1 MVRRNNKF
9 LTNSI
14 LSKTA
19 ACLAIGLLM
28 TGMTACTMP
37 EAEEGTTVSVSKD
50 GTVTCNIVEGFDKPY
65 YDQEELKQMI
75 LSEVADYN
83 REAEGAN
90 ISVEK
95 IEIENSLATVV
106 MNYASA
112 KDYADFHGKTF
123 FLGTAKEAKEAGY
136 DLNTVLSST
145 EDELETIGM
154 SDMLAM
160 TDYQILITDM
170 KEPVTL
176 NGKAAYVSDN
186 TIYSNSLKT
195 VTFGGESDELAYVM
209 YR

>member
-1 MVRRNNKF
+1 MIKKKNRFYQDN
-9 LTNSI
+9 I
-14 LSKTA
+14 LAKA
-19 ACLAIGLLM
+19 ICLMLVCLM
-28 TGMTACTMP
+28 GIGMTACTASK
-37 EAEEGTTVSVSKD
+37 AEEGTTVVLSKD
-50 GTVTCNIVEGFDKPY
+50 GTISSYIVESFDKPY
-65 YDQEELKQMI
+65 YDKDELQQMI

-83 REAEGAN
+83 REVGSGN
-90 ISVEK
+90 ITVEK
-95 IEIENSLATVV
+95 IAVEDNLAAVT
-106 MNYASA
+106 MSYASA
-112 KDYADFHGKTF
+112 KDYAEFQGSVF
-123 FLGTAKEAKEAGY
+123 FLGTAKEAQEAGY

-160 TDYQILITDM
+160 TEYQILITDR

-195 VTFGGESDELAYVM
+195 VTFGGEENELAYVM